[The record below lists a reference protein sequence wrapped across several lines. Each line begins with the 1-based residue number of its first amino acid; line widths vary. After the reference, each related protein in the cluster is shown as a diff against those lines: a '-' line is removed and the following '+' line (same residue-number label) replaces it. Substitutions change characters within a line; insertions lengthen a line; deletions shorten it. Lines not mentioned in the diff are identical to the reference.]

1 VTVQGELE
9 KKKRF
14 DRGGEEFSRVLAFSD
29 GMFAIAMTLLV
40 VGITVPVLQEGDSVG
55 ELGDALG
62 DLTGSFVSFVISFL
76 VIGRYWVA
84 HHEFFAR
91 LKAVDAGLIWIN
103 TIYLMFVAFA
113 PFPTALLGNYFEN
126 PLAVTIYAVAV
137 AAVSGMEVVLFRHAH
152 RHDLMTRR
160 LPEDV
165 YRWGV
170 YMSTAPVFIFLASI
184 PLAFIHTWIA
194 AASWYLVV
202 PFFAFIQRWKPPK
215 ADEYF

>member
-1 VTVQGELE
+1 MTVQGELE
-9 KKKRF
+9 QKRRYE
-14 DRGGEEFSRVLAFSD
+14 RGAEEFSRVLAFSD

-40 VGITVPVLQEGDSVG
+40 VGITVPVLQQGDSVG

-84 HHEFFAR
+84 HHDFFAR
-91 LKAVDAGLIWIN
+91 LKAIDAGLIWIN

-137 AAVSGMEVVLFRHAH
+137 AAISGMEVVLFRHAH
-152 RHDLMTRR
+152 DHDLMTVK
-160 LPEDV
+160 LPDDV

-170 YMSTAPVFIFLASI
+170 FMSMTPVVIFLGSI
-184 PLAFIHTWIA
+184 PLAFVHTWFA

-202 PFFAFIQRWKPPK
+202 PFFAFVQRWKPRE
-215 ADEYF
+215 ADKYF

>member
-1 VTVQGELE
+1 MTVQGELE
-9 KKKRF
+9 QKRRY

-40 VGITVPVLQEGDSVG
+40 VGITVPVLKEGDSV
-55 ELGDALG
+55 G

-84 HHEFFAR
+84 HHDFFAR

-126 PLAVTIYAVAV
+126 PLAIAIYAVAV

-152 RHDLMTRR
+152 HHGLMTRK
-160 LPEDV
+160 LPDDV

-170 YMSTAPVFIFLASI
+170 YMSMTPVVIFIGSI

-202 PFFAFIQRWKPPK
+202 PFFALIQRWKP
-215 ADEYF
+215 ANVDEYF

>member
-1 VTVQGELE
+1 MSVQGDLE
-9 KKKRF
+9 QKRRYA
-14 DRGGEEFSRVLAFSD
+14 RGTEEFSRVLGFSD

-40 VGITVPVLQEGDSVG
+40 VGITVPVLQQGASVG

-62 DLTGSFVSFVISFL
+62 DLTGSFVSFVISFI

-84 HHEFFAR
+84 HHDFFAR

-137 AAVSGMEVVLFRHAH
+137 AAISGMEVVEYRHAH
-152 RHDLMTRR
+152 RHDLMTRK
-160 LPEDV
+160 LPEAV
-165 YRWGV
+165 YRWGAL
-170 YMSTAPVFIFLASI
+170 MSTAPVLIFLGSI
-184 PLAFIHTWIA
+184 PLAFVHTWIA

-202 PFFAFIQRWKPPK
+202 PFFAFVQRWKPAE
-215 ADEYF
+215 ADEYL